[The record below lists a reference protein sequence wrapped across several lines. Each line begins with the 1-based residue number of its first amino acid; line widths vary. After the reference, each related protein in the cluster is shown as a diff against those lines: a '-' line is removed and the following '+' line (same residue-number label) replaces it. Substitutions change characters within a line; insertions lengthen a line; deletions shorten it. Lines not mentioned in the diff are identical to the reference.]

1 MNRDQA
7 AEEQLQSYLADCG
20 FFKNAECYTL
30 LTSTNDR
37 CRELAA
43 GGAPEGT
50 VVLAESQT
58 AGRGRMGRRF
68 YSPSGDGLY
77 MSILLRPAERLKDL
91 GLLTACAAV
100 AVREAIR
107 TVTGVAVDI
116 KWVNDLYYHNKK
128 LCGILAEGQ
137 FDSAG
142 APAYMILGIGVNLRP
157 PAAGYAAEIRGKT
170 VSLAEM
176 APGTATDRLILCAA
190 VLRQLAGLYQAL
202 PDRGFLQIYRDASC
216 VLGKTVRYEQNGQ
229 PYTARAVAIDDQ
241 ARLVV
246 RRADDTEIALGTGE
260 ISLLRPVL

>member
-7 AEEQLQSYLADCG
+7 AEEKLLLYLADCE
-20 FFKNAECYTL
+20 FFQKAECYTL

-43 GGAPEGT
+43 GGAPEGV

-58 AGRGRMGRRF
+58 AGRGRMGRHF
-68 YSPSGDGLY
+68 YSPAGDGLY
-77 MSILLRPAERLKDL
+77 MSILLRPTEQLKDV

-100 AVREAIR
+100 AVHEAIR
-107 TVTGVAVDI
+107 TVTGIAVDI

-137 FDSAG
+137 FDSEG
-142 APAYMILGIGVNLRP
+142 ALAYIIMGIGVNLRP
-157 PAAGYAAEIRGKT
+157 PVAGYAAEIRGKT

-176 APGTATDRLILCAA
+176 ASGMIVDRLILCAA

-202 PDRGFLQIYRDASC
+202 PDLGFLQIYREASC
-216 VLGKTVRYEQNGQ
+216 VLGKTVRFEQNGQ
-229 PYTARAVAIDDQ
+229 TNMGRAVAIDDQ

-246 RRADDTEIALGTGE
+246 RRADGTEFALGTGE
-260 ISLLRPVL
+260 ISFLRPVL